1 MNPERAAAL
10 ALTVSLAAIL
20 ALGLWLLRT
29 APKEQQTAAVAPTLI
44 LPEPAAPTATVGVS
58 GPPPA
63 ARGYRLAGTVVGDMT
78 YAIIEDPRGANQ
90 LYRPG
95 QSVPGLGQITA
106 IGADSI
112 TLAGNDG
119 SYALQLAPAPTLTPT
134 VQRPDFSGGRLP
146 PMFTPVPRPTRDQ
159 SGSESSP

>member
-1 MNPERAAAL
+1 MNPDRAAAF
-10 ALTVSLAAIL
+10 ALSVSLAAIL

-29 APKEQQTAAVAPTLI
+29 APKQEETAAAAPTLTA
-44 LPEPAAPTATVGVS
+44 PQPAAPTATAGVT
-58 GPPPA
+58 GLPAA

-112 TLAGNDG
+112 TLAGSDG
-119 SYALQLAPAPTLTPT
+119 SYELQLAPAPTLTPT
-134 VQRPDFSGGRLP
+134 VQRPDLSGGRLP
-146 PMFTPVPRPTRDQ
+146 PLITPVPRPTRDL
-159 SGSESSP
+159 SSSESSP